1 MLGLMI
7 VLLTGGVA
15 AFLAIQ
21 GSLLDMQ
28 RQIGDHRA
36 EIREQIS
43 GLRAEF
49 KEGIADLR
57 TDLSSRM
64 ARLEAIMEVH
74 FGAAA
79 RPAGAAG
86 ESGPPE
92 QPIELHP

>member
-7 VLLTGGVA
+7 ALLTGGVA

-36 EIREQIS
+36 ETREQIS

-49 KEGIADLR
+49 KEDFADLRGEFADLR

-64 ARLEAIMEVH
+64 ARLEAIMEVR
-74 FGAAA
+74 FGAVASD
-79 RPAGAAG
+79 AGGG
-86 ESGPPE
+86 ED
-92 QPIELHP
+92 